1 MSIKITFKKNISNKL
16 IKNYVLF
23 SNDDFKINALNSL
36 PIEKNTAA
44 INKTIKSL
52 HIKNKDFIF
61 FNLNPSQKIIL
72 IKVKNA
78 STSLDNEK
86 KGADFYNFIKLNSF
100 LI

>member
-61 FNLNPSQKIIL
+61 FNLNQ
-72 IKVKNA
+72 VK
-78 STSLDNEK
+78 K
-86 KGADFYNFIKLNSF
+86 
-100 LI
+100 

>member
-44 INKTIKSL
+44 INKTIKSSY
-52 HIKNKDFIF
+52 IKNKDFI
-61 FNLNPSQKIIL
+61 
-72 IKVKNA
+72 
-78 STSLDNEK
+78 
-86 KGADFYNFIKLNSF
+86 SF
-100 LI
+100 QINN

>member
-44 INKTIKSL
+44 INRRQKGVLKKTNAPSHTPYFFCNCIA
-52 HIKNKDFIF
+52 KDM
-61 FNLNPSQKIIL
+61 
-72 IKVKNA
+72 
-78 STSLDNEK
+78 
-86 KGADFYNFIKLNSF
+86 
-100 LI
+100 